1 MSDQGDSMSNEVLR
15 RRQAEITALVFAM
28 AFPSVLT
35 WVYFVALAGQ
45 PAGLQQ
51 GTYSIGKT
59 IQFGFPLAWALAFE
73 RWRPVRPKKLSAGLL
88 FGLAF
93 GVLIAG
99 TTLALFHG
107 WLKPAGLFAGPG
119 DAVREKVA
127 SVGITTASQFV
138 GLSVFY
144 AVCHSLLEEY
154 YWRWFVF
161 ARLSR
166 LMPLAA
172 AILISSMGFM
182 AHHVILLG
190 MYFGYGS
197 MLTWFFSISVAV
209 GGAVW
214 AWLYQRSGSLLGPW
228 LSHCLVDAA
237 IFLIGFEL
245 VQELWTGK

>member
-1 MSDQGDSMSNEVLR
+1 MSDGGESMSDEVSR

-35 WVYFVALAGQ
+35 WVYFVILAGQ

-51 GTYSIGKT
+51 GTYSIGKA

-73 RWRPVRPKKLSAGLL
+73 RWRPARTKKLSAGLL
-88 FGLAF
+88 FGFVF

-107 WLKPAGLFAGPG
+107 WLKPAGLFDGPG

-127 SVGITTASQFV
+127 SLGITTPSQFV
-138 GLSVFY
+138 GLSIFY

-190 MYFGYGS
+190 MYFGYDS
-197 MLTWFFSISVAV
+197 MLTWIFSISVAV

-245 VQELWTGK
+245 VQGLWAGK